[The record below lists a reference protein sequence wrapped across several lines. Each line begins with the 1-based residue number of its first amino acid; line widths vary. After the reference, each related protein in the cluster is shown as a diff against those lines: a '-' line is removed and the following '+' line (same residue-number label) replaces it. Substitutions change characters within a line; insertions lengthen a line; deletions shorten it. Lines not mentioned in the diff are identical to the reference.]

1 MSESMLPIIS
11 IVVPTKNRYKYLKHL
26 IALIEGFNDNR
37 IELLVHDNSDD
48 NSEILEFLSSK
59 RIVSTVYYHD
69 TDCLSMGEN
78 AERGINKAKGE
89 YICFI
94 GDDDAVCRNI
104 ADCAEWMK
112 SNQIDAVRSLYLNY
126 CWNEDKGENGGTA
139 YFDDISFLCRVG
151 DPIAEM
157 KKVLNDGVPDFKYMA
172 KIYHGIVKK
181 SVLED
186 VQRHGE
192 CLFPGPTPDMSGA
205 VSIAFF
211 IKKYVMIKIPVVIP
225 GMSRMVGGG
234 VMGKVL
240 SLGEV
245 KFITN
250 SDIEKWPVDY
260 PPLWATELIWPVC
273 VINAL
278 KSVNHAEYI
287 SELDKNKLLSRL
299 VIIHRTYFKE
309 ALHYADNVLLFLFD
323 FMCYFL
329 KEGVIHLYETKIKS
343 KLNGKLLG
351 KYTVANGFDSIA
363 DAENFLMTQIKN
375 FNFERIKIKQ
385 SE

>member
-1 MSESMLPIIS
+1 MNPIITV
-11 IVVPTKNRYKYLKHL
+11 VVPTKNRYKYLIGL
-26 IALIEGFNDNR
+26 ISMIENFNDSR
-37 IELLVHDNSDD
+37 IELLVHDNSD
-48 NSEILEFLSSK
+48 NNTEILDFLKGKSL
-59 RIVSTVYYHD
+59 VSTAYYYD
-69 TDCLSMGEN
+69 SDKLSMGEN

-104 ADCAEWMK
+104 ADCAEWMRE
-112 SNQIDAVRSLYLNY
+112 NQVDAVRSLYLNY
-126 CWNEDKGENGGTA
+126 CWNEDKGENCGSV
-139 YFDDISFLCRVG
+139 YFDDISFACRLG

-172 KIYHGIVKK
+172 KIYHGIIKK

-211 IKKYVMIKIPVVIP
+211 IKKYVMINIPIIMP

-240 SLGEV
+240 SLDEV
-245 KFITN
+245 SFITD
-250 SDIEKWPVDY
+250 SDREKWPADY

-278 KSVNHAEYI
+278 KSVNHKEYL
-287 SELDKNKLLSRL
+287 SELNKNKLLSRL

-309 ALHYADNVLLFLFD
+309 AFHYADNAILFLFD
-323 FMCYFL
+323 FICYFI
-329 KEGVIHLYETKIKS
+329 KEGIIHLYETLIKS
-343 KLNGKLLG
+343 KVNGKLLG
-351 KYTVANGFDSIA
+351 KYTVVNGFNYIA
-363 DAENFLMTQIKN
+363 DAERYLMAQIKSFTFDN
-375 FNFERIKIKQ
+375 LKI
-385 SE
+385 

>member
-1 MSESMLPIIS
+1 MNPIIS
-11 IVVPTKNRYKYLKHL
+11 VVVPTKNRYKYLKGL
-26 IALIEGFNDNR
+26 ISMIENFNDSR
-37 IELLVHDNSDD
+37 IELLVHDNSDNNTEMLD
-48 NSEILEFLSSK
+48 FLKGKSL
-59 RIVSTVYYHD
+59 VSTSYYYD
-69 TDCLSMGEN
+69 SDKLSMGEN

-104 ADCAEWMK
+104 ADCAEWMRE
-112 SNQIDAVRSLYLNY
+112 NQIDAVRSLYLNY
-126 CWNEDKGENGGTA
+126 CWNEDKGENRGSV
-139 YFDDISFLCRVG
+139 YYDDISFACRLG

-172 KIYHGIVKK
+172 KIYHGIIKK

-211 IKKYVMIKIPVVIP
+211 IKKYVMINIPIVMP

-240 SLGEV
+240 SLDEV
-245 KFITN
+245 SFITD
-250 SDIEKWPVDY
+250 SDREKWPTDY

-278 KSVNHAEYI
+278 KSVNHKEYL
-287 SELDKNKLLSRL
+287 SELNKNKLLSRL

-309 ALHYADNVLLFLFD
+309 AFHYADNAILFLFD
-323 FMCYFL
+323 FICYFI
-329 KEGVIHLYETKIKS
+329 KEGIIHLYETLIKS
-343 KLNGKLLG
+343 KVNGKLLG
-351 KYTVANGFDSIA
+351 KYTVVNGFNSIA
-363 DAENFLMTQIKN
+363 DAERYLMAQIKG
-375 FNFERIKIKQ
+375 FTFDKLKI
-385 SE
+385 

>member
-1 MSESMLPIIS
+1 MNPIIS
-11 IVVPTKNRYKYLKHL
+11 VVVPTKNRYKYLKGL
-26 IALIEGFNDNR
+26 ISMIENFNDSR
-37 IELLVHDNSDD
+37 IELLVHDNSDN
-48 NSEILEFLSSK
+48 NSEMLDFLKGKSL
-59 RIVSTVYYHD
+59 VSTSYYYD
-69 TDCLSMGEN
+69 SDKLSMGEN

-104 ADCAEWMK
+104 ADCAEWMRE
-112 SNQIDAVRSLYLNY
+112 NQIDAVRSLYLNY
-126 CWNEDKGENGGTA
+126 CWNEDKGENRGTVF
-139 YFDDISFLCRVG
+139 YDDISFACRLG
-151 DPIAEM
+151 APIAEM

-172 KIYHGIVKK
+172 KIYHGIIKK
-181 SVLED
+181 TVLED

-211 IKKYVMIKIPVVIP
+211 IKKYVMINIPIVMP

-240 SLGEV
+240 SLDEV
-245 KFITN
+245 SFITD
-250 SDIEKWPVDY
+250 SDREKWPTDY

-278 KSVNHAEYI
+278 KSVNHKEYL
-287 SELDKNKLLSRL
+287 SELNKNKLLSRL

-309 ALHYADNVLLFLFD
+309 AFHYADNAILFLFD
-323 FMCYFL
+323 FICYFI
-329 KEGVIHLYETKIKS
+329 KEGIIHLYETLIKS
-343 KLNGKLLG
+343 KVNGKLLG
-351 KYTVANGFDSIA
+351 KYTVVNGFNSIA
-363 DAENFLMTQIKN
+363 DAERYLMAQIKSFTFDN
-375 FNFERIKIKQ
+375 LKI
-385 SE
+385 

>member
-1 MSESMLPIIS
+1 MTPIVS
-11 IVVPTKNRYKYLKHL
+11 VVVPTKNRYKYLKGL
-26 IALIEGFNDNR
+26 ISMIENFNDSR
-37 IELLVHDNSDD
+37 IELLVHDNSDNNTEMLD
-48 NSEILEFLSSK
+48 FLKGKSF
-59 RIVSTVYYHD
+59 VSTSYYYD
-69 TDCLSMGEN
+69 SDKLSMGEN

-104 ADCAEWMK
+104 ADCAEWMRE
-112 SNQIDAVRSLYLNY
+112 NQIDAVRSLYLNY
-126 CWNEDKGENGGTA
+126 CWNEEKGDNGGSV
-139 YFDDISFLCRVG
+139 YYDDISFACRLG

-172 KIYHGIVKK
+172 KIYHGIIKK

-186 VQRHGE
+186 VQRHGK

-211 IKKYVMIKIPVVIP
+211 IKKYVMINIPIVMP

-240 SLGEV
+240 SLDEV
-245 KFITN
+245 SFITD
-250 SDIEKWPVDY
+250 SDREKWPTDY

-278 KSVNHAEYI
+278 KSVNHKEYL
-287 SELDKNKLLSRL
+287 SELNKNKLLSRL
-299 VIIHRTYFKE
+299 VVIHRTYFKE
-309 ALHYADNVLLFLFD
+309 AFHYADNALLFLFE
-323 FMCYFL
+323 FMCYFV
-329 KEGVIHLYETKIKS
+329 KEGIIHLYETMIKS
-343 KLNGKLLG
+343 KINGKLLG
-351 KYTVANGFDSIA
+351 KYTVANGFNTIA
-363 DAENFLMTQIKN
+363 DAERYLMTQITS
-375 FNFERIKIKQ
+375 FTFEKLKI
-385 SE
+385 

>member
-1 MSESMLPIIS
+1 MTPIVS
-11 IVVPTKNRYKYLKHL
+11 VVVPTKNRYKYLKQL
-26 IALIEGFNDNR
+26 ISLIESFNDSR
-37 IELLVHDNSDD
+37 IELLIHDNSD
-48 NSEILEFLSSK
+48 NNREIMEFLSGKSP
-59 RIVSTVYYHD
+59 VSTSYYYD
-69 TDCLSMGEN
+69 TEKLSMGEN

-104 ADCAEWMK
+104 ADCAEWMRE
-112 SNQIDAVRSLYLNY
+112 NQVDAVRSLYLNY
-126 CWNEDKGENGGTA
+126 CWNEDKGENCGSV
-139 YFDDISFLCRVG
+139 YFDDFSFACRLG

-172 KIYHGIVKK
+172 KIYHGIIKK

-211 IKKYVMIKIPVVIP
+211 IKKYVMINIPIVMP
-225 GMSRMVGGG
+225 GISRMVGGG

-240 SLGEV
+240 SLDEV
-245 KFITN
+245 SFITD
-250 SDIEKWPVDY
+250 SDREKWPADY

-278 KSVNHAEYI
+278 KSVNHKEYL
-287 SELDKNKLLSRL
+287 SELNKNKLLSRL

-309 ALHYADNVLLFLFD
+309 AFHYADNAILFLFD
-323 FMCYFL
+323 FICYFI
-329 KEGVIHLYETKIKS
+329 KEGIIHLYETLIKS
-343 KLNGKLLG
+343 KVNGKLLG
-351 KYTVANGFDSIA
+351 KYTVVNGFNSIA
-363 DAENFLMTQIKN
+363 DAERYLMAQIKSFTFDN
-375 FNFERIKIKQ
+375 LKI
-385 SE
+385 

>member
-1 MSESMLPIIS
+1 MTPIVS
-11 IVVPTKNRYKYLKHL
+11 VVVPTKNRYKYLKQL
-26 IALIEGFNDNR
+26 ISLIESFNDSR
-37 IELLVHDNSDD
+37 IELLIHDNSD
-48 NSEILEFLSSK
+48 NNREILEFLSGKSP
-59 RIVSTVYYHD
+59 VSTSYYYD
-69 TDCLSMGEN
+69 TEKLSMGEN

-104 ADCAEWMK
+104 ADCAEWMRE
-112 SNQIDAVRSLYLNY
+112 NQIDAVRSLYLNY
-126 CWNEDKGENGGTA
+126 CWNEDKGENRGSV
-139 YFDDISFLCRVG
+139 YYDDISFACRLG

-172 KIYHGIVKK
+172 KIYHGIIKK

-211 IKKYVMIKIPVVIP
+211 IKKYVMINVPIVMP

-240 SLGEV
+240 SLDEV
-245 KFITN
+245 SFITD
-250 SDIEKWPVDY
+250 SDREKWPADY

-273 VINAL
+273 AINAL
-278 KSVNHAEYI
+278 KSVNHKEYL
-287 SELDKNKLLSRL
+287 SELNKNKLLSRL
-299 VIIHRTYFKE
+299 IIIHRTYFKE
-309 ALHYADNVLLFLFD
+309 AFHYADNAILFLFD
-323 FMCYFL
+323 FICYFI
-329 KEGVIHLYETKIKS
+329 KEGVIHLYETMIKS
-343 KLNGKLLG
+343 KVNGKLLG
-351 KYTVANGFDSIA
+351 KYTVVNGFNSIA
-363 DAENFLMTQIKN
+363 DAERYLMAQIKSFTFDN
-375 FNFERIKIKQ
+375 LKI
-385 SE
+385 

>member
-1 MSESMLPIIS
+1 MNPIITV
-11 IVVPTKNRYKYLKHL
+11 VVPTKNRYKYLIGL
-26 IALIEGFNDNR
+26 ISMIENFNDSR
-37 IELLVHDNSDD
+37 IELLVHDNSD
-48 NSEILEFLSSK
+48 NNTEILDFLKGKSL
-59 RIVSTVYYHD
+59 VSTVYYYD
-69 TDCLSMGEN
+69 SDKLSMGEN

-104 ADCAEWMK
+104 ADCAEWMRE
-112 SNQIDAVRSLYLNY
+112 NQVDAVRSLYLNY
-126 CWNEDKGENGGTA
+126 CWNEDKGENCGSV
-139 YFDDISFLCRVG
+139 YFDDISFACRLG

-172 KIYHGIVKK
+172 KIYHGIIKK

-211 IKKYVMIKIPVVIP
+211 IKKYVMINIPIVMP

-240 SLGEV
+240 SLDEV
-245 KFITN
+245 SFITD
-250 SDIEKWPVDY
+250 SDRDKWPTDY

-278 KSVNHAEYI
+278 KSVNHKEYL
-287 SELDKNKLLSRL
+287 SELNKNKLLSRL
-299 VIIHRTYFKE
+299 VIIHRTCFKE
-309 ALHYADNVLLFLFD
+309 AFHYADNAILFLFD
-323 FMCYFL
+323 FICYFI
-329 KEGVIHLYETKIKS
+329 KEGIIHLYETLIKS
-343 KLNGKLLG
+343 KVNGKLLG
-351 KYTVANGFDSIA
+351 KYTVVNGFNSIA
-363 DAENFLMTQIKN
+363 DAERYLMAQIKSFTFDN
-375 FNFERIKIKQ
+375 LKI
-385 SE
+385 

>member
-1 MSESMLPIIS
+1 MNPIITV
-11 IVVPTKNRYKYLKHL
+11 VVPTKNRYKYLKEL
-26 IALIEGFNDNR
+26 ISMIENFNDSR
-37 IELLVHDNSDD
+37 IELLVHDNSD
-48 NSEILEFLSSK
+48 NNFEILDFLKGKSL
-59 RIVSTVYYHD
+59 VSTSYYYD
-69 TDCLSMGEN
+69 SDILSMGEN
-78 AERGINKAKGE
+78 AEHGINKAKGE

-104 ADCAEWMK
+104 ADCAEWMRE
-112 SNQIDAVRSLYLNY
+112 NQIDAVRSLYLNY
-126 CWNEDKGENGGTA
+126 CWNEDKGENRGSV
-139 YFDDISFLCRVG
+139 YYDDISFACRLG

-172 KIYHGIVKK
+172 KIYHGIIKK

-211 IKKYVMIKIPVVIP
+211 IKKYVMINVPIVMP

-240 SLGEV
+240 SLDEV
-245 KFITN
+245 SFITD
-250 SDIEKWPVDY
+250 SDREKWPADY

-278 KSVNHAEYI
+278 KSVNHKEYL
-287 SELDKNKLLSRL
+287 SELNKNKLLSRL

-309 ALHYADNVLLFLFD
+309 AFHYADNAILFLFD
-323 FMCYFL
+323 FICYFI
-329 KEGVIHLYETKIKS
+329 KEGVIHLYETMIKS
-343 KLNGKLLG
+343 KVNGKLLG
-351 KYTVANGFDSIA
+351 KYTVANGFNSIA
-363 DAENFLMTQIKN
+363 DAEMYLMAQIKS
-375 FNFERIKIKQ
+375 FTFDKLKI
-385 SE
+385 

>member
-1 MSESMLPIIS
+1 MTPIVS
-11 IVVPTKNRYKYLKHL
+11 VVVPTKNRYKYLKQL
-26 IALIEGFNDNR
+26 ISLIESFNDSR
-37 IELLVHDNSDD
+37 IELLIHDNSD
-48 NSEILEFLSSK
+48 NNREIMEFLSGKSP
-59 RIVSTVYYHD
+59 VSTSYYYD
-69 TDCLSMGEN
+69 TEKLSMGEN

-104 ADCAEWMK
+104 ADCAEWMRE
-112 SNQIDAVRSLYLNY
+112 NQVDAVRSLYLNY
-126 CWNEDKGENGGTA
+126 CWNEDKGENCGSV
-139 YFDDISFLCRVG
+139 YFDDISFACRFG

-172 KIYHGIVKK
+172 KIYHGIIKK

-211 IKKYVMIKIPVVIP
+211 IKKYVMINIPIVMP

-240 SLGEV
+240 SLDEV
-245 KFITN
+245 SFITD
-250 SDIEKWPVDY
+250 SDRDKWPTDY

-278 KSVNHAEYI
+278 KSVNHKEYL
-287 SELDKNKLLSRL
+287 SELNKNKLLSRL

-309 ALHYADNVLLFLFD
+309 AFHYADNAILFLFD
-323 FMCYFL
+323 FMCYFI
-329 KEGVIHLYETKIKS
+329 KEGIIHLYETLIKS
-343 KLNGKLLG
+343 KVNGKLLG
-351 KYTVANGFDSIA
+351 KYTVVNGFNSIA
-363 DAENFLMTQIKN
+363 DAERYLMAQIKS
-375 FNFERIKIKQ
+375 FTFDKLKI
-385 SE
+385 

>member
-1 MSESMLPIIS
+1 MKPIIS
-11 IVVPTKNRYKYLKHL
+11 VVVPTKNRYKYLKGL
-26 IALIEGFNDNR
+26 ISMIENFNDSR
-37 IELLVHDNSDD
+37 IELLVHDNSDN
-48 NSEILEFLSSK
+48 NSEMLDFLKGKSL
-59 RIVSTVYYHD
+59 VSTSYYYD
-69 TDCLSMGEN
+69 SDKLSMGEN

-104 ADCAEWMK
+104 ADCAEWMRE
-112 SNQIDAVRSLYLNY
+112 NQIDAVRSLYLNY
-126 CWNEDKGENGGTA
+126 CWNEDKGDNGGTV
-139 YFDDISFLCRVG
+139 YYDDLSFVCRLG

-172 KIYHGIVKK
+172 KIYHGIIKK

-211 IKKYVMIKIPVVIP
+211 IKKYVMINIPIVMP

-240 SLGEV
+240 SLDEV
-245 KFITN
+245 NFITD
-250 SDIEKWPVDY
+250 SDREKWPADY

-278 KSVNHAEYI
+278 KSVNHREYLT
-287 SELDKNKLLSRL
+287 ELNKNKLLSRL

-309 ALHYADNVLLFLFD
+309 AFHYADNAILFLFD
-323 FMCYFL
+323 FICYFI
-329 KEGVIHLYETKIKS
+329 KEGIIHLYETLIKS
-343 KLNGKLLG
+343 KINGKLLG
-351 KYTVANGFDSIA
+351 KYTVANGFNSIA
-363 DAENFLMTQIKN
+363 DAENYLMEQVKRFTFDKL
-375 FNFERIKIKQ
+375 KI
-385 SE
+385 

>member
-1 MSESMLPIIS
+1 MNPIIS
-11 IVVPTKNRYKYLKHL
+11 VVVPTKNRYKYLKGL
-26 IALIEGFNDNR
+26 ISMIENFNDSR
-37 IELLVHDNSDD
+37 IELLVHDNSDNNAEMLD
-48 NSEILEFLSSK
+48 FLKGKSL
-59 RIVSTVYYHD
+59 VSTSYYYD
-69 TDCLSMGEN
+69 SDKLSMGEN

-104 ADCAEWMK
+104 ADCAEWMRE
-112 SNQIDAVRSLYLNY
+112 NQIDAVRSLYLNY
-126 CWNEDKGENGGTA
+126 CWNEDKGDNRGSV
-139 YFDDISFLCRVG
+139 YYDDISFACRLG

-172 KIYHGIVKK
+172 KIYHGIIKK

-211 IKKYVMIKIPVVIP
+211 IKKYVMINIPIVMP

-240 SLGEV
+240 SLDEV
-245 KFITN
+245 SFITD
-250 SDIEKWPVDY
+250 SDREKWPANY

-278 KSVNHAEYI
+278 KSVNHKEYL
-287 SELDKNKLLSRL
+287 SELNKNKVLSRL
-299 VIIHRTYFKE
+299 VVIHRTYFKE
-309 ALHYADNVLLFLFD
+309 AFHYADNSLLFLFD
-323 FMCYFL
+323 FMCYFI
-329 KEGVIHLYETKIKS
+329 KEGVIHLYETMIKS
-343 KLNGKLLG
+343 KVNDKLLG
-351 KYTVANGFDSIA
+351 KYTVANGFNSIA
-363 DAENFLMTQIKN
+363 DAERYLMAQIKS
-375 FNFERIKIKQ
+375 FTFDKLKI
-385 SE
+385 

>member
-1 MSESMLPIIS
+1 MTPIVS
-11 IVVPTKNRYKYLKHL
+11 VVVPTKNRYKYLKQL
-26 IALIEGFNDNR
+26 ISLIESFNDSR
-37 IELLVHDNSDD
+37 IELLIHDNSD
-48 NSEILEFLSSK
+48 NNREIMEFLSGKSL
-59 RIVSTVYYHD
+59 VSTSYYYD
-69 TDCLSMGEN
+69 TEKLSMGEN

-104 ADCAEWMK
+104 ADCAEWMRE
-112 SNQIDAVRSLYLNY
+112 NQIDAVRSLYLNY
-126 CWNEDKGENGGTA
+126 CWNEDKGENRGSV
-139 YFDDISFLCRVG
+139 YYDDISFACRLG

-172 KIYHGIVKK
+172 KIYHGIIKK

-211 IKKYVMIKIPVVIP
+211 IKKYVMINIPIVMP

-240 SLGEV
+240 SLDEV
-245 KFITN
+245 SFITD
-250 SDIEKWPVDY
+250 SDREKWPADY

-278 KSVNHAEYI
+278 KSVNHKEYL
-287 SELDKNKLLSRL
+287 SELNKNKLLSRL

-309 ALHYADNVLLFLFD
+309 AFHYADNAILFLFD
-323 FMCYFL
+323 FICYFI
-329 KEGVIHLYETKIKS
+329 KEGIIHLYETLIKS
-343 KLNGKLLG
+343 KVNGKLLG
-351 KYTVANGFDSIA
+351 KYTVVNGFNSIA
-363 DAENFLMTQIKN
+363 DAERYLMAQIKRFTFDN
-375 FNFERIKIKQ
+375 LKI
-385 SE
+385 

>member
-1 MSESMLPIIS
+1 MNPIIS
-11 IVVPTKNRYKYLKHL
+11 VVVPTKNRYKYLKGL
-26 IALIEGFNDNR
+26 ISMIENFNDSR
-37 IELLVHDNSDD
+37 IELLVHDNSDNNTEMLD
-48 NSEILEFLSSK
+48 FLKGKSL
-59 RIVSTVYYHD
+59 VSTSYYYD
-69 TDCLSMGEN
+69 SDKLSMGEN

-104 ADCAEWMK
+104 ADCAEWMRE
-112 SNQIDAVRSLYLNY
+112 NQIDAVRSLYLNY
-126 CWNEDKGENGGTA
+126 CWNENKGDNGGTV
-139 YFDDISFLCRVG
+139 YYDDISFVCRLG

-172 KIYHGIVKK
+172 EIYHGIIKK
-181 SVLED
+181 SGLGD

-211 IKKYVMIKIPVVIP
+211 IKKYVMINIPIVMP

-240 SLGEV
+240 SLDEV
-245 KFITN
+245 SFITD
-250 SDIEKWPVDY
+250 SDREKWPTDY

-278 KSVNHAEYI
+278 KSVNHKEYL
-287 SELDKNKLLSRL
+287 SELNKNKLLSRL

-309 ALHYADNVLLFLFD
+309 AFHYADNAILFLFD
-323 FMCYFL
+323 FICYFI
-329 KEGVIHLYETKIKS
+329 KEGVIHLYETMIKS
-343 KLNGKLLG
+343 KVNGKLLG
-351 KYTVANGFDSIA
+351 KYTVANGFNSIA
-363 DAENFLMTQIKN
+363 DAERYLMAQIKG
-375 FNFERIKIKQ
+375 FTFDKLKI
-385 SE
+385 

>member
-1 MSESMLPIIS
+1 MTPIVS
-11 IVVPTKNRYKYLKHL
+11 VVVPTKNRYKYLKGL
-26 IALIEGFNDNR
+26 ISMIENYNDSR
-37 IELLVHDNSDD
+37 IELLVHDNSD
-48 NSEILEFLSSK
+48 NNTEMLNFFKGKSL
-59 RIVSTVYYHD
+59 VSTSYYYD
-69 TDCLSMGEN
+69 SDKLSMGEN

-104 ADCAEWMK
+104 ADCVEWMRE
-112 SNQIDAVRSLYLNY
+112 NQIDAVRSLYLNY
-126 CWNEDKGENGGTA
+126 CWNEDKGENGGIV
-139 YFDDISFLCRVG
+139 YYDDISFACRLG

-172 KIYHGIVKK
+172 KIYHGIIKK

-211 IKKYVMIKIPVVIP
+211 IKKYVMINIPIVMP

-240 SLGEV
+240 SLDEV
-245 KFITN
+245 SFITD
-250 SDIEKWPVDY
+250 SDREKWPADY

-278 KSVNHAEYI
+278 KSVNHKEYL
-287 SELDKNKLLSRL
+287 SELNKNKLLSRL

-309 ALHYADNVLLFLFD
+309 AFHYADNAILFLFD
-323 FMCYFL
+323 FICYFI
-329 KEGVIHLYETKIKS
+329 KEGIIHLYETMIKS
-343 KLNGKLLG
+343 KINGKLLG
-351 KYTVANGFDSIA
+351 KYSVANGFNTIA
-363 DAENFLMTQIKN
+363 DAERYLMAQITSFTFDKL
-375 FNFERIKIKQ
+375 KI
-385 SE
+385 

>member
-1 MSESMLPIIS
+1 MTPIVS
-11 IVVPTKNRYKYLKHL
+11 VVVPTKNRYKYLKGL
-26 IALIEGFNDNR
+26 ISMIENFNDSR
-37 IELLVHDNSDD
+37 IELLVHDNSDNNTEMLD
-48 NSEILEFLSSK
+48 FLKGKSF
-59 RIVSTVYYHD
+59 VSTSYYYD
-69 TDCLSMGEN
+69 SDKLSMGEN

-104 ADCAEWMK
+104 ADCAEWMRE
-112 SNQIDAVRSLYLNY
+112 NQIDAVRSLYLNY
-126 CWNEDKGENGGTA
+126 CWNEEKGDNGGSV
-139 YFDDISFLCRVG
+139 YYDDISFACRLG

-172 KIYHGIVKK
+172 KIYHGIIKK

-211 IKKYVMIKIPVVIP
+211 IKKYVMINIPIVMP

-240 SLGEV
+240 SLDEV
-245 KFITN
+245 SFITD
-250 SDIEKWPVDY
+250 SDREKWPTDY

-278 KSVNHAEYI
+278 KSVNHKEYL
-287 SELDKNKLLSRL
+287 SELNKNKLLSRL

-309 ALHYADNVLLFLFD
+309 AFHYADNAILFLFD
-323 FMCYFL
+323 FICYFI
-329 KEGVIHLYETKIKS
+329 KEGIIHLYETLIKS
-343 KLNGKLLG
+343 KVNGKLLG
-351 KYTVANGFDSIA
+351 KYTVANGFNSIA
-363 DAENFLMTQIKN
+363 DAERYLMAQIKS
-375 FNFERIKIKQ
+375 FTFDKLKI
-385 SE
+385 

>member
-1 MSESMLPIIS
+1 MTPIVS
-11 IVVPTKNRYKYLKHL
+11 VVVPTKNRYKYLKFL
-26 IALIEGFNDNR
+26 ISLIESFNDGR

-48 NSEILEFLSSK
+48 NSEILDFLSNK
-59 RIVSTVYYHD
+59 TLVSTNYYYD
-69 TDCLSMGEN
+69 TNKLSMGEN

-104 ADCAEWMK
+104 ADCAEWMRE
-112 SNQIDAVRSLYLNY
+112 NQIDAVRSLYLNY
-126 CWNEDKGENGGTA
+126 CWNEDKGDNGGSV
-139 YFDDISFLCRVG
+139 YYDDISFACRLG

-172 KIYHGIVKK
+172 KIYHGIIKK

-186 VQRHGE
+186 VQLHGE

-211 IKKYVMIKIPVVIP
+211 IKKYVMINIPIVMP

-240 SLGEV
+240 SLDEV
-245 KFITN
+245 SFITD
-250 SDIEKWPVDY
+250 SDREKWPADY

-278 KSVNHAEYI
+278 KSVNHKEYL
-287 SELDKNKLLSRL
+287 SELNKNKLLSRL

-309 ALHYADNVLLFLFD
+309 AFHYADNAILFLFD
-323 FMCYFL
+323 FICYFI
-329 KEGVIHLYETKIKS
+329 KEGIIHLYETLIKS
-343 KLNGKLLG
+343 KVNGKLLG
-351 KYTVANGFDSIA
+351 KYTVVNGFNSIA
-363 DAENFLMTQIKN
+363 DAERYLMAQITS
-375 FNFERIKIKQ
+375 FTFEKLKI
-385 SE
+385 